1 MKKKLLA
8 LAVLGSLAAPVFAQS
23 NVQIYGIADAYMQY
37 GKLKGDDTMGIG
49 DGGLLGSRLGFRG
62 QEDLGN
68 GLKAVF
74 LLEEGF
80 DISTGKSLYMSKGDS
95 DANGGSEVFTRQAY
109 VGLKGSFGQ
118 ISLGRQYAPGYFA
131 DPYDPLAGGSI
142 GVWSALSGL
151 GALSIAPTSAA
162 RWNNSVAYNGTFESV
177 SLAAI
182 YSAGNQESDTGKYV
196 GTNKKADYSDDDKYG
211 VSLKY
216 DNGPLK
222 LGAIYQGVKFKSV
235 CTAPG
240 VCAENPRGK
249 DKTQNEFLVGA
260 SYDFGVLTLLGSYQ
274 QGYDVK
280 GYKDLDVD
288 VWQVGAIV
296 PVGPGKIR
304 FAYGQSKVDGFTYK
318 DPVKGPT
325 DYSSFKPKSFTLAYT
340 QELSKRTTVYA
351 GYEWIDYDDIE
362 YKKQVLMTA
371 PSGHSDTEKADNTSI
386 VFVGMQHKF

>member
-80 DISTGKSLYMSKGDS
+80 DISTGKSAYMSGTDS
-95 DANGGSEVFTRQAY
+95 TANSGSEVFTRQAY
-109 VGLKGSFGQ
+109 VGIKGSFGQ
-118 ISLGRQYAPGYFA
+118 VSLGRQYAPGYFS

-142 GVWSALSGL
+142 GVWATFAGL
-151 GALSIAPTSAA
+151 ANLTIAPTSLA

-177 SLAAI
+177 SVAAI
-182 YSAGNQESDTGKYV
+182 YSAGNQESDTGKYA
-196 GTNKKADYSDDDKYG
+196 GTNYKKADYSDDDKYG

-222 LGAIYQGVKFKSV
+222 LGAIYQGVKFKSRFV
-235 CTAPG
+235 SGTG
-240 VCAENPRGK
+240 YVENPSGK
-249 DKTQNEFLVGA
+249 DKTQNEFLIGA
-260 SYDFGVLTLLGSYQ
+260 SYDFGMLTLLGSYQ
-274 QGYDVK
+274 KGNDVK
-280 GYKDLDVD
+280 GIKNLDVD
-288 VWQVGAIV
+288 AWQLGAIV

-304 FAYGQSKVDGFTYK
+304 FSYGQEKI
-318 DPVKGPT
+318 DP
-325 DYSSFKPKSFTLAYT
+325 DNDHSYKPKAAVLAYT

-351 GYEWIDYDDIE
+351 GYLYTDFDD
-362 YKKQVLMTA
+362 MTYA
-371 PSGHSDTEKADNTSI
+371 WAMADGRTNISLNGHSSTEKIDDTNL